1 MAANP
6 FAEARM
12 ADPVGQTIAGY
23 PVEKPLDKGAY
34 DILYQAQ
41 TSAQPI
47 AVKLLREDLRS
58 DATLGAAV
66 QAGWEKA
73 RAVVHPNLVAAYSS
87 GSDPHFGP
95 YCIEEIV
102 KSRTL
107 RKMVLDG
114 SKIAWRDSLEIAVQ
128 LATALKALHDAGV
141 AHGDVHPGCI
151 LITLDQDV
159 KLEGAGGLTAVN
171 RSLAGILN
179 GALAGYSAP
188 ERLTG
193 SAATPSSDFYG
204 MGASLYFLLA
214 GRDPF
219 PGGDTQA
226 VARAA
231 IEKAPTPLGTLA
243 EGLAPAAV
251 DFVQRLM
258 SKLPAQRYA
267 SAAEVLTDLENL
279 RSGKPLSPAKFAAAP
294 PPAPAPVAPPQL
306 DATVVSRPASAPAAA
321 AFTPPET
328 APVLDAAAVSRPSP
342 MPMPSPFRPS
352 AASLPTVKRPT
363 SANLPSAR
371 ASGLRPGVPGP
382 DPRRTSLAMASVS
395 GLNAGVAPSE
405 SGKLRTP
412 GGTIVFGKLETQ
424 VGSTIP
430 QSEKEHNGDDLFRRG
445 QLQQAVKSWQ
455 EASDTGHQHAGLR
468 AKIELG
474 NRELRKA
481 QYQEAIN
488 EAKWCFDAG
497 QFVTATER
505 AQDALNLAES
515 DVQRSESK
523 LLIDMAKAKDIEAAK
538 KRTTSRI
545 IFVIVAA
552 VVLLGVMVW
561 VLLNS
566 LKS

>member
-1 MAANP
+1 
-6 FAEARM
+6 M

-58 DATLGAAV
+58 DPALSTSVL
-66 QAGWEKA
+66 AGWEKA

-87 GSDPHFGP
+87 GSDPNFGP
-95 YCIEEIV
+95 YCIEELV

-141 AHGDVHPGCI
+141 PHGDVHPGCI

-159 KLEGAGGLTAVN
+159 KLEGAGGLAAVN

-193 SAATPSSDFYG
+193 APATPSSDFYG

-226 VARAA
+226 VAKAA

-243 EGLAPAAV
+243 ETLTPAAV

-258 SKLPAQRYA
+258 AKSPALRYA
-267 SAAEVLTDLENL
+267 NAAEVLADLENL
-279 RSGKPLSPAKFAAAP
+279 RSGKPLSPAKAA
-294 PPAPAPVAPPQL
+294 PAPAQVAAPVPAAQPQL
-306 DATVVSRPASAPAAA
+306 DATVISRPSAAHAAALSITPPPSAPI
-321 AFTPPET
+321 
-328 APVLDAAAVSRPSP
+328 LDAAAVSRPTP
-342 MPMPSPFRPS
+342 APMPSPVRASAAMLPS
-352 AASLPTVKRPT
+352 VNRGTSASLP
-363 SANLPSAR
+363 AAR
-371 ASGLRPGVPGP
+371 LSGLRPGVSGP
-382 DPRRTSLAMASVS
+382 DPRRTSIGMASVS
-395 GLNAGVAPSE
+395 GLNTGVSPSE
-405 SGKLRTP
+405 SGKLRAQ
-412 GGTIVFGKLETQ
+412 GGTVVFGKLETQ

-430 QSEKEHNGDDLFRRG
+430 QSEKEHAGDDLFRRG
-445 QLQQAVKSWQ
+445 QLAQAVKAWQ
-455 EASDTGHQHAGLR
+455 EASDSGHQHAGLR

-474 NRELRKA
+474 TRELRKA

-488 EAKWCFDAG
+488 EAKWCFEAG
-497 QFVTATER
+497 QFVTAAER

-552 VVLLGVMVW
+552 VVLLGGMVW
-561 VLLNS
+561 FLLSS
-566 LKS
+566 LQG